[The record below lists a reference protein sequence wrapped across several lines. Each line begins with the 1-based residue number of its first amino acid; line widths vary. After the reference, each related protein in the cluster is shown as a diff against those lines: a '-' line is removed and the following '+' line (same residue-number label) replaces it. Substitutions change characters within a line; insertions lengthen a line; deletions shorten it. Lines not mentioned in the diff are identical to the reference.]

1 MKYVKEVNALRAE
14 KLKEYQIK
22 VLADLEDARI
32 NENEIFVTRIAELE
46 KEIKRVEALTLIPIS
61 KERGNPYDDR
71 S

>member
-46 KEIKRVEALTLIPIS
+46 KEIKRVEALTIIPVR
-61 KERGNPYDDR
+61 EGNNPYASR
-71 S
+71 

>member
-22 VLADLEDARI
+22 VLADLEDTRI

-46 KEIKRVEALTLIPIS
+46 KEIKRVEALTIIPVR
-61 KERGNPYDDR
+61 EGNNPYASR
-71 S
+71 